1 MRYFTIIQNVLTAIV
16 IPFLAIIFG
25 LSSIPAVY
33 LFFKIISIGGVEA
46 SSFTEIDTVSL
57 SDFLFVGTSLG
68 VAIMTWGV
76 VLVIQ
81 VAHTVAVST
90 QSWFHIVKP

>member
-16 IPFLAIIFG
+16 IPFLAIIVG

-46 SSFTEIDTVSL
+46 SSFTEVSMQSSSEYRVSL
-57 SDFLFVGTSLG
+57 
-68 VAIMTWGV
+68 
-76 VLVIQ
+76 
-81 VAHTVAVST
+81 
-90 QSWFHIVKP
+90 